1 MAAIPTSQTRAKKIF
16 RQHRNML
23 RTSDAI
29 RLGIH
34 PETLYSLRDSGE
46 IEQIARGLYRL
57 AGAPLQNPDWTAVGA
72 QIPQAVIC
80 LVSALFHHGLTAQ
93 IPHVVDIALPSHAR
107 VPKLTNPPIRIF
119 WFPEPAYSSGV
130 ETVPTDGIQVR
141 AYSAEKTIADC
152 FKYRN
157 KVGLDVAVEALR
169 TYKEREKRPKSQNGA
184 SVCGNESRP
193 ERDSALPGGDDVT
206 RVTSPRP
213 SVRNCSTVQNP
224 KEDLF
229 RNCSSTTPWSGFF
242 TGWRTARTLSGLS

>member
-1 MAAIPTSQTRAKKIF
+1 MAAIPTNRTRAKKIF

-57 AGAPLQNPDWTAVGA
+57 AGAPLENPDWTAVGA

-80 LVSALFHHGLTAQ
+80 LVSALFHHGLTTQ

-141 AYSAEKTIADC
+141 VYSAEKTIADC

-169 TYKEREKRPKSQNGA
+169 TYKEREKRPNLKMVLRYAEMNRAQR
-184 SVCGNESRP
+184 VIRP
-193 ERDSALPGGDDVT
+193 YLEAMT
-206 RVTSPRP
+206 
-213 SVRNCSTVQNP
+213 
-224 KEDLF
+224 
-229 RNCSSTTPWSGFF
+229 
-242 TGWRTARTLSGLS
+242 